1 MITYGEAITLCVMAV
16 VLSILLICLG
26 FFLGRFTTGKID
38 DLLPKI
44 EIRREKKKPAVIED
58 PYHEAMFGGPDI
70 NQRIPT
76 VE

>member
-1 MITYGEAITLCVMAV
+1 MITYGEAITLCVIAV
-16 VLSILLICLG
+16 VFSILLICLG

-44 EIRREKKKPAVIED
+44 EIKKKPKPEAIED
-58 PYHEAMFGGPDI
+58 PYHEAMFGRPDI